1 MAKLSFCHPSSPLTK
16 ESKRLMKTAEPQ
28 KRDYR
33 TSLLQSLGWELPD
46 ISRRQEVHYRS
57 IALLH
62 REQLRDLHVSA
73 SAHFPACCLPRRFP
87 ERLLLVFQLAAVAE
101 EVFPCLDRSTSTAA
115 PPAFVVVLVLEQF
128 QVCTYWRVPG
138 LQSIEP
144 GRLARAARW
153 KWPLVP
159 GCDTFSSAFVI

>member
-1 MAKLSFCHPSSPLTK
+1 
-16 ESKRLMKTAEPQ
+16 MKTKEPQ
-28 KRDYR
+28 KRDHR

-46 ISRRQEVHYRS
+46 ISRRQEVHYCS
-57 IALLH
+57 ITLLH

-73 SAHFPACCLPRRFP
+73 SVRSPAHCLPRRFP
-87 ERLLLVFQLAAVAE
+87 ERLLLVFPSAAVVE

-115 PPAFVVVLVLEQF
+115 PPAFVVVLLLEPF
-128 QVCTYWRVPG
+128 QVCTYWRVSG

-153 KWPLVP
+153 KCPLVS
-159 GCDTFSSAFVI
+159 GCYTFSSAFVI